1 MNIQEVIFVSSM
13 AVIIGLAIFVLGMF
27 PSKNKVLCVIG
38 ISIMAI
44 AMANRWNSIKFCNS
58 NSTARNTSTGLIS
71 KG

>member
-1 MNIQEVIFVSSM
+1 MNIQEVIFVSNM

-44 AMANRWNSIKFCNS
+44 AMVMGG
-58 NSTARNTSTGLIS
+58 TASSFVIQTALQETQAQE
-71 KG
+71 